1 MRAWRTAGLAILP
14 IALVGAPA
22 TARTAAAPPTGVAD
36 AALAGHYYLSGV
48 METGSELLLRR
59 DGRFEWYVS
68 YGAVDQSATGRWS
81 RDGAT
86 VTLTADAPSPDAPP
100 IRADRVLPW
109 DAQAE
114 RRLRDAEWSREADAV
129 AQRCPWNDDVAAT
142 AAPLS
147 AEAPPR
153 PAAAAAKAAEARR
166 TAERARDDATRAMA
180 AALAPGAPADARA
193 AADAAMAA
201 WHGARDDMERA
212 HVDAGLPA
220 PAIGSPVAP
229 TACAQPPR
237 PDTGALPSTQW
248 RRGIAALVGDPARD
262 LRLSGVDVTFV
273 YGDGHRETATT
284 DRGGW
289 AFVPR
294 RAGTAVERLIV
305 AVPVQGLT
313 PVTLPVAP
321 LAEGVQTLIVDT
333 RQLVAPPFRTM
344 RLTVDRDAL
353 IPATMPRGRYIR
365 H

>member
-1 MRAWRTAGLAILP
+1 MRVWRTAGLAMLP
-14 IALVGAPA
+14 IALVAAPA
-22 TARTAAAPPTGVAD
+22 TARTAPAAPPPGAAD

-48 METGSELLLRR
+48 METGSELLLRP
-59 DGRFEWYVS
+59 DGRFEWYLS

-114 RRLRDAEWSREADAV
+114 RRLRDAEWSRAADAV
-129 AQRCPWNDDVAAT
+129 AQRCPWNDYVTAT
-142 AAPLS
+142 AAPLA

-153 PAAAAAKAAEARR
+153 PAAAAAKA
-166 TAERARDDATRAMA
+166 AERARDDATRAMA
-180 AALAPGAPADARA
+180 AALAPGARADARA
-193 AADAAMAA
+193 AADAATAA

-212 HVDAGLPA
+212 HADAGLPA

-229 TACAQPPR
+229 AACDQPPR
-237 PDTGALPSTQW
+237 PDTGALPSMQW

-305 AVPVQGLT
+305 AVPVQGLA
-313 PVTLPVAP
+313 PVALPVAP

>member
-1 MRAWRTAGLAILP
+1 MLP
-14 IALVGAPA
+14 IALVAAPA
-22 TARTAAAPPTGVAD
+22 TARTAPAAPPPGAAG

-48 METGSELLLRR
+48 METGSELLLRP
-59 DGRFEWYVS
+59 DGRFEWYLS

-81 RDGAT
+81 RNGAT
-86 VTLTADAPSPDAPP
+86 VTLTADAAPADAPP

-114 RRLRDAEWSREADAV
+114 RRLRDAEWSRAAEAI

-142 AAPLS
+142 AVPLATYAP
-147 AEAPPR
+147 AR
-153 PAAAAAKAAEARR
+153 PDAADFAKAAEARR
-166 TAERARDDATRAMA
+166 IAERARDDATRAMA
-180 AALAPGAPADARA
+180 AAVAPGARADARA

-201 WHGARDDMERA
+201 WHGARYGMERA
-212 HVDAGLPA
+212 HADAGLPA
-220 PAIGSPVAP
+220 LAIGSPVPPA
-229 TACAQPPR
+229 ACDQPPR
-237 PDTGALPSTQW
+237 PDTGALPPTQW

-305 AVPVQGLT
+305 AVPVEGRA
-313 PVTLPVAP
+313 PVALPVAS
-321 LAEGVQTLIVDT
+321 LAEGVQALIVDT
-333 RQLVAPPFRTM
+333 QQLVAPPFRTM
-344 RLTVDRDAL
+344 RLTVERGAL
-353 IPATMPRGRYIR
+353 IPATMPRGRYVR